1 MSSERVQRDNFA
13 AFRAGPYSVT
23 AGSVQEL
30 GNVVISIGDVSV
42 DRIAIGAD
50 RSSDEPFDPTTQ
62 QLPPAT
68 DGTAYELWLHLTGGV
83 RPLTLDTASGMP
95 SGLSAAVVAVPA
107 FSDINQ
113 GEHWIQIA
121 GVPVAAGSFTPTL
134 TIRDQHNLM
143 TTLLLRLVSTR

>member
-1 MSSERVQRDNFA
+1 MTIV
-13 AFRAGPYSVT
+13 
-23 AGSVQEL
+23 AGS
-30 GNVVISIGDVSV
+30 SRSDVSNEGPV
-42 DRIAIGAD
+42 LDGSIH
-50 RSSDEPFDPTTQ
+50 PTTQ

-113 GEHWIQIA
+113 GEHWIQIT
-121 GVPVAAGSFTPTL
+121 GVPVAAGSFCTRSVEVRTPS
-134 TIRDQHNLM
+134 RVM
-143 TTLLLRLVSTR
+143 SS